1 MTVVGE
7 TLFVYLNGGKQQKK
21 MHKHAN
27 FRLITSV
34 FIRRERNEGNER
46 KKERERE
53 QRPRGREEMK
63 GKREGGEEERETE
76 QKTVQGARRHPQN
89 R

>member
-1 MTVVGE
+1 MQIRK
-7 TLFVYLNGGKQQKK
+7 Y
-21 MHKHAN
+21 AN

-34 FIRRERNEGNER
+34 FIRRERNEGSER

-76 QKTVQGARRHPQN
+76 QKTVPSRNSGKAERQTS
-89 R
+89 